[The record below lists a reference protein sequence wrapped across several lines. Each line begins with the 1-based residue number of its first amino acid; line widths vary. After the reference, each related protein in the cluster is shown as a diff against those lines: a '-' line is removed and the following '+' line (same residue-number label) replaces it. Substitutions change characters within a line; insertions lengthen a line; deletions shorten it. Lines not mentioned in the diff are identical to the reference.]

1 MALNGFSI
9 VDGSEYTDRAAANR
23 DYLALA
29 NEVFGFN
36 ESGEDFARLLP
47 KLFGPGRDAAAHT
60 SFAVSDQDGSMVACA
75 GRFPVD
81 FIAGNTPL
89 KAFGIGNV
97 GVRKELRKRGLM
109 SAVMTAAVN
118 KMIADGAVFSFLG
131 GSRHRY
137 KHFGY
142 ERAGVVYGFELSVK
156 TLRALAESVPA
167 SYTLTPLSP
176 EDGSAA
182 RFIAENDR
190 RPLRAIRDSREIY
203 DILTSWHSVPYVL
216 YENGAPRGWAVV
228 NAGLWVTE
236 AVTVDDS
243 HLIPLLALLSRLHTP
258 LMIKV
263 PGYDTALYDTLWPL
277 AESWHTGADNM
288 ICVFN
293 YRTLVS
299 ALLEVKAG
307 YAPLADGTLN
317 VIIDG
322 IAHTEQFRIEVKNG
336 VPSVTDI
343 YPGTAPGE
351 VIRLSHADATGL
363 FLTHNAPVSRWI
375 SPAAASWFPLPLY
388 IGSPN
393 DV

>member
-1 MALNGFSI
+1 MASSGFSI

-23 DYLALA
+23 EYLALA

-60 SFAVSDQDGSMVACA
+60 TFAVSGQDSSMVACA

-81 FIAGNTPL
+81 FIAGNTFL

-118 KMIADGAVFSFLG
+118 QMIVEGAVFSFLG

-142 ERAGVVYGFELSVK
+142 ERAGVVYGFELSAK
-156 TLRALAESVPA
+156 TLRALAESIPA
-167 SYTLTPLSP
+167 SYTLTPLSSD
-176 EDGSAA
+176 DGAAA

-190 RPLRAIRDSREIY
+190 RPLRAIRDPREIY

-228 NAGLWVTE
+228 KAGLWVTE
-236 AVTVDDS
+236 AVTVDNE
-243 HLIPLLALLSRLHTP
+243 HLLPLLALLSKVNAP
-258 LMIKV
+258 LMVKV
-263 PGYDTALYDTLWPL
+263 PEYDTALYDTLWPL

-288 ICVFN
+288 ICVFD
-293 YRTLVS
+293 YRKLVS

-307 YAPLADGTLN
+307 YALLSDGTLN

-322 IAHTEQFRIEVKNG
+322 IARTEQFKIEVTNG

-343 YPGTAPGE
+343 DPGTDPGE
-351 VIRLSHADATGL
+351 VIRLSDADATGL
-363 FLTHNAPVSRWI
+363 FLTRNAPVSRRI

>member
-1 MALNGFSI
+1 MAIDGFSI
-9 VDGSEYTDRAAANR
+9 VDGSDFNDRTAVNR
-23 DYLALA
+23 DYLSLI

-36 ESGEDFARLLP
+36 EQNEDFARLLP
-47 KLFGPGRDAAAHT
+47 KLFGPGRDGAAHT
-60 SFAVSDQDGSMVACA
+60 TFALNDADGTMVACA

-81 FIAGNTPL
+81 FLAGNTRI

-97 GVRKELRKRGLM
+97 GVRKEFRERGLM
-109 SAVMTAAVN
+109 SAVMTEAVLQ
-118 KMIADGAVFSFLG
+118 MSRDGALFSFLG

-137 KHFGY
+137 SHFGF
-142 ERAGVVYGFELSVK
+142 ERAGVVYGFELSAK
-156 TLRALAESVPA
+156 TLRALAEDVPA

-176 EDGSAA
+176 DDGTAA

-190 RPLRAIRDSREIY
+190 RPLRAIRDPREIY

-216 YENGAPRGWAVV
+216 YKNGAPRGWAVL

-243 HLIPLLALLSRLHTP
+243 HLLPLLSLLSKLHAP
-258 LMIKV
+258 LMVKV
-263 PGYDTALYDTLWPL
+263 PEYDTALYDTLWPL

-288 ICVFN
+288 ICVLN
-293 YRTLVS
+293 YRTLIS
-299 ALLEVKAG
+299 ALLNVRAS
-307 YAPLADGTLN
+307 YAPLADGALN
-317 VIIDG
+317 AVIDG
-322 IAHTEQFRIEVKNG
+322 IAHTEQLKIEVKHG

-343 YPGTAPGE
+343 DPGTDPGE
-351 VIRLSHADATGL
+351 VIRLSHSDATGL
-363 FLTHNAPVSRWI
+363 FLTHNAPVSRQI